1 MRNNFTIGITTFDKR
16 FDMLQSLIKSIR
28 AYASNDIVVTV
39 NGNFNEPLD
48 ESYRSESL
56 KFFSAYSNIYPIYFT
71 ELRGLAKMINTIFIN
86 SRTENVLILND
97 DLEIAG
103 SEFFEDLDNA
113 FDRLTDI
120 IKLQN
125 TWYSSFSHYIAK
137 KSFMD
142 ELGYYDERLLGFG
155 EEDGDISYR
164 YIQKFNREVPSC
176 GVRQLNHLCSETRQP
191 VKPGIGKYS
200 FYNRDYMFS
209 EKYKLGEGSVQGMF
223 DAPAAML
230 KPTEKQYPYEKHFMD
245 NKHKLV

>member
-1 MRNNFTIGITTFDKR
+1 MHNTFTIGITTFDKR
-16 FDMLQSLIKSIR
+16 FDMLQALVKSIR
-28 AYASNDIVVTV
+28 SYTENDIIVTV
-39 NGNFNEPLD
+39 NGNYNED
-48 ESYRSESL
+48 INEEFRCKSL
-56 KFFSAYSNIYPIYFT
+56 NFFSTFTRIYPFYFT
-71 ELRGLAKMINTIFIN
+71 ELRGLAKMINTIFVH

-103 SEFFEDLDNA
+103 PEFFEDLDNA
-113 FDRLTDI
+113 FNGLTDI

-164 YIQKFNREVPSC
+164 YIQKFNREVPSF
-176 GVRQLNHLCSETRQP
+176 GVRQLNHLSSEIRQP

-209 EKYKLGEGSVQGMF
+209 EKYKLGEGSVRGMF
-223 DAPAAML
+223 DAPATML